1 MIKDKCTTCKKFMS
15 CVTSI
20 LEYDLAKKHFP
31 GDSPDAACNRS
42 EWMAEKFQDCK
53 EFEAIR

>member
-1 MIKDKCTTCKKFMS
+1 MIQDKCTTCKKFMN

-20 LEYDLAKKHFP
+20 LEYDIAKKHFP
-31 GDSPDAACNRS
+31 GDSPDDACSRS
-42 EWMAEKFQDCK
+42 EWMAEKFQNCK